1 MAEAVKQMLQKLQF
15 YECGDLFVHI
25 LQRFAKPH
33 HLYFP
38 NREVT
43 VSLCVVKIEYLKADV
58 FVKVAIMVPNIY
70 TRSPPAVLRR

>member
-38 NREVT
+38 NKEVT
-43 VSLCVVKIEYLKADV
+43 RYLCVL
-58 FVKVAIMVPNIY
+58 
-70 TRSPPAVLRR
+70 